1 MKILYVASE
10 VVPFIKT
17 GGLADVASSL
27 PIALKKLGHDVRVV
41 LPLHRKIIAEY
52 KDQMKFE
59 RYFYIDLNWRHQYVG
74 VYSLELHNVTYY
86 FLDNE
91 YYFNRNFIYGEFDDG
106 ERYAFFSKA
115 VALLPKEIDF
125 KPDVIHTNDWHSAP
139 VNLFLHEFSKGDS
152 YYHSIKK
159 VFTIHNLKYQ
169 GVFPPSVLGEV
180 MGVSYEYFHDDSIKF
195 FDNINFMKAGI
206 IYSDIVN
213 TVSKSYAEE
222 IKYEYFGEGLEGILS
237 ANAYKL
243 YGIINGIDYD
253 LYDPS
258 TDKRI
263 FYNYDVGS
271 LDLKVKNKLALQE
284 KFNLPQD
291 ESIPIIGIITRFS
304 DMKGIDLIGTILD
317 SLLGANVQLIVL
329 GTGEK
334 EYEDMFNYFAN
345 KYPNK
350 VSSNIYFSEED
361 AHKIYAGSDMFL
373 MPSKSEPCG
382 LSQLISLRYGTIPIV
397 REVGGLKD
405 TVIPFNKYTME
416 GNGFSFRNYN
426 AHELL
431 FLIFDVIRIYYDDKE
446 AWNQIIV
453 QAMESDYSWD
463 KSVQEYLSL
472 YKK

>member
-1 MKILYVASE
+1 MKILYVAAE

-41 LPLHRKIIAEY
+41 LPMHRKIIEEY
-52 KDQMKFE
+52 KDQMEFE

-74 VYSLELHNVTYY
+74 VYTLKLNDVTYY

-91 YYFNRNFIYGEFDDG
+91 YYFNRNYIYGEFDDG

-152 YYHSIKK
+152 YYHPIKK
-159 VFTIHNLKYQ
+159 IFSIHNLKYQ
-169 GVFPPSVLGEV
+169 GVYPPSVLGEI
-180 MGVSYEYFHDDSIKF
+180 MGMPYEYFHDDSIKF
-195 FDNINFMKAGI
+195 YDSINFMKAGI

-222 IKYEYFGEGLEGILS
+222 IKYEYFGEGLDGILS
-237 ANAYKL
+237 AQAYKL

-253 LYDPS
+253 LYNPS

-263 FYNYDVGS
+263 LFNYDQDT
-271 LDLKVKNKLALQE
+271 LDLKLKNKLALQE

-291 ESIPIIGIITRFS
+291 ANIPVIGIVTRFS
-304 DMKGIDLIGTILD
+304 DMKGMDLIGPILEN
-317 SLLGANVQLIVL
+317 LLEAQVQLVVL

-334 EYEDMFNYFAN
+334 EFEDMFNYFAS
-345 KYPNK
+345 KHPDK
-350 VSSNIYFSEED
+350 VSSNIYFSEDD

-382 LSQLISLRYGTIPIV
+382 LAQLISLRYGTIPIV

-405 TVIPFNKYTME
+405 TVIPFNKYTLE
-416 GNGFSFRNYN
+416 GNGFSFKNYN

-431 FLIFDVIRIYYDDKE
+431 DRLFDAIRVYYDDKK
-446 AWNQIIV
+446 AWNQIV
-453 QAMESDYSWD
+453 QQAMNSDYSWD
-463 KSVQEYLSL
+463 KSVQEYLAL
-472 YKK
+472 YRK